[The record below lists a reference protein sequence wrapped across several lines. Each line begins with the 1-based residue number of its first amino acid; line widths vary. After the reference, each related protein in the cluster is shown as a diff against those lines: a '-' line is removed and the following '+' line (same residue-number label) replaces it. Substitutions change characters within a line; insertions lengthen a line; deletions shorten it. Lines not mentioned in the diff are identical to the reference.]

1 MATSPPAA
9 GIAETSSAM
18 LIERRAREI
27 ESVAQ
32 LQPEVYQN
40 HAELSNL
47 QQVLNDAIVQKVPNA
62 VILLL
67 TVLDMV

>member
-1 MATSPPAA
+1 
-9 GIAETSSAM
+9 M